1 MTPEAFE
8 ALVLG
13 FPGVEAG
20 LSWGQPSWKFRGKFF
35 TRWRA
40 EDDSALFMDIAFEER
55 EMLLEL
61 DSGTFHVTPHHRNFP
76 VVLARLAS
84 LDPAQARG
92 FLDRRWRKLATKA
105 MVKAREAAGG

>member
-1 MTPEAFE
+1 MTREEFA
-8 ALVLG
+8 AVVLA
-13 FPGVEAG
+13 FPGVEEG

-35 TRWRA
+35 TRWRE

-61 DSGTFHVTPHHRNFP
+61 DPDTFHVTPHHRNFP

-84 LDPAQARG
+84 LDAAQAHG
-92 FLDRRWRKLATKA
+92 FLDRRWRKMATKA
-105 MVKAREAAGG
+105 MVKARDAAGD